1 MKLVLKFRNALHI
14 GPCLCKCSAH
24 TDVYAEL
31 TITTS
36 IDGMPLSFGSKL
48 DVQRSSS
55 IKVYIC
61 PIYFCLFDLI
71 LYIQVNNFSVMSGRA
86 FLG

>member
-14 GPCLCKCSAH
+14 APCLCKCSAH
-24 TDVYAEL
+24 TALFTKL

-55 IKVYIC
+55 DKAYFFPC
-61 PIYFCLFDLI
+61 YFCLFDLI
-71 LYIQVNNFSVMSGRA
+71 LYIPVNNFSVMSGRV
-86 FLG
+86 FPG